1 MWCWQ
6 RRRWHESTFQHLPS
20 ASGSPDVTRDRRKG
34 YCFPEVGTMG
44 SAPKYELSS
53 SFPVIVP
60 IIWILSITVYLLFP
74 ESTFVVLDCP
84 LLNQMGGK
92 PKTRMEATR
101 CEELTHWKRPW
112 CWERLRAGG
121 GGDRGWDGCM
131 ASLTQW
137 TWVWANSGRWW
148 RTGKAGVH
156 GVTETQPRLSNWTRQ
171 EWR

>member
-1 MWCWQ
+1 MKVHFNIYQ
-6 RRRWHESTFQHLPS
+6 ALLL
-20 ASGSPDVTRDRRKG
+20 SPDVTRDRRKG

-101 CEELTHWKRPW
+101 YEEQIYLKRPL

-121 GGDRGWDGCM
+121 EGDDRG
-131 ASLTQW
+131 
-137 TWVWANSGRWW
+137 
-148 RTGKAGVH
+148 
-156 GVTETQPRLSNWTRQ
+156 
-171 EWR
+171 